1 MIRLPPRSTLTDP
14 LFPYT
19 TLFLSPSPTTFPRR
33 HSRFRDHFGMDI
45 GIRGRKAIINGGSA
59 GLGYGAA
66 LALAR
71 EGVSLTIAARY
82 AARFHDACARIA
94 KDSGVDVTTVTAEH
108 STPAGRESSEEQA
121 YELQSTVRIS

>member
-71 EGVSLTIAARY
+71 EGR
-82 AARFHDACARIA
+82 
-94 KDSGVDVTTVTAEH
+94 
-108 STPAGRESSEEQA
+108 SEEHTS
-121 YELQSTVRIS
+121 ELQSLMRISYAVFCLKKQTTNTHRTLCKSNT